1 MLKKKKLKI
10 LLKIIS
16 KLKGALSTVIKPTG
30 GARKYIKM
38 AMHKSPKNKS
48 VFSPSLYRPIKRL
61 TRPANKATPAVN
73 NAIDN

>member
-1 MLKKKKLKI
+1 MLKKKKLKN

-30 GARKYIKM
+30 GTRKNKKI
-38 AMHKSPKNKS
+38 AMHKMPKKTS
-48 VFSPSLYRPIKRL
+48 VFSPSLWRPIKRL

-73 NAIDN
+73 KAIDS